1 MQALSAWHSH
11 VPSAKK
17 KKKIKCIR
25 EGVTGR
31 NLRRE
36 GGRKW
41 LNDYDDKFKK
51 MFGELKLFELRTA
64 NKVLRDT
71 MVWTELDGTVLRK
84 EMMAQNLE
92 IGREHCW
99 LWSRL

>member
-1 MQALSAWHSH
+1 MI
-11 VPSAKK
+11 KTK
-17 KKKIKCIR
+17 EKEIKCRR

-41 LNDYDDKFKK
+41 LNDYDYKFKK

-71 MVWTELDGTVLRK
+71 AG
-84 EMMAQNLE
+84 
-92 IGREHCW
+92 
-99 LWSRL
+99 

>member
-1 MQALSAWHSH
+1 MEEDLGHFKHCRPYAPNPFSLKGTNVHFVSLEKCKPYQLDI
-11 VPSAKK
+11 VMFPLL

-71 MVWTELDGTVLRK
+71 AV
-84 EMMAQNLE
+84 
-92 IGREHCW
+92 
-99 LWSRL
+99 

>member
-1 MQALSAWHSH
+1 MGG
-11 VPSAKK
+11 K
-17 KKKIKCIR
+17 R
-25 EGVTGR
+25 
-31 NLRRE
+31 RRE

-71 MVWTELDGTVLRK
+71 AV
-84 EMMAQNLE
+84 
-92 IGREHCW
+92 
-99 LWSRL
+99 